1 MQTFVR
7 IGTDLVLSHANME
20 ECLCQ
25 EGLKYFCEDNKNF
38 SPSAILEENQAKT
51 IQMVVP
57 IIVLGLL
64 SSKQSI
70 ILEAISSTLESQL
83 TSIVEKNQ
91 ILEWLKE
98 NSTMEKITEKIICLN
113 IPSLRKLQ
121 SSQVTYFSC
130 MIIYFFYF
138 QFNS

>member
-1 MQTFVR
+1 
-7 IGTDLVLSHANME
+7 
-20 ECLCQ
+20 
-25 EGLKYFCEDNKNF
+25 
-38 SPSAILEENQAKT
+38 
-51 IQMVVP
+51 MVVP

-98 NSTMEKITEKIICLN
+98 NTTMEKITEKIIGLN
-113 IPSLRKLQ
+113 IPSIQKLQ
-121 SSQVTYFSC
+121 SSQVINFHA
-130 MIIYFFYF
+130 
-138 QFNS
+138 